1 MTREKRCN
9 WRTISNIS
17 KSEKAATEKNL
28 SCKYARRLLP
38 KQLTFGQL
46 DFSLPISEASLTP
59 IFESYRYDVE
69 IDRENSGFSVEKQKR
84 RNEK

>member
-1 MTREKRCN
+1 MQLEDNFKTYQKVKKRQQK
-9 WRTISNIS
+9 RTFPVNMQEGYCQNIS
-17 KSEKAATEKNL
+17 L
-28 SCKYARRLLP
+28 
-38 KQLTFGQL
+38 FGQL

-69 IDRENSGFSVEKQKR
+69 MDRENSGFSVEKQKR

>member
-1 MTREKRCN
+1 MQLEDNFKTYQKVKKRQQK
-9 WRTISNIS
+9 RTFPVNMQEGYCQNNS
-17 KSEKAATEKNL
+17 L
-28 SCKYARRLLP
+28 
-38 KQLTFGQL
+38 FGQL

-69 IDRENSGFSVEKQKR
+69 MDRENSGFSVEKQKR

>member
-1 MTREKRCN
+1 MQLEDNFKTYQKVKKRQQK
-9 WRTISNIS
+9 RTFLVNMQEGYCQNNS
-17 KSEKAATEKNL
+17 L
-28 SCKYARRLLP
+28 
-38 KQLTFGQL
+38 FGQL

-69 IDRENSGFSVEKQKR
+69 MDRENSGFSVEKQKR

>member
-1 MTREKRCN
+1 MQLEDNFKTYQKVKKRQQK
-9 WRTISNIS
+9 RTFPV
-17 KSEKAATEKNL
+17 NL
-28 SCKYARRLLP
+28 QEGYCQNDSL
-38 KQLTFGQL
+38 FGQL

-69 IDRENSGFSVEKQKR
+69 MDRENSGFSVEKQKR